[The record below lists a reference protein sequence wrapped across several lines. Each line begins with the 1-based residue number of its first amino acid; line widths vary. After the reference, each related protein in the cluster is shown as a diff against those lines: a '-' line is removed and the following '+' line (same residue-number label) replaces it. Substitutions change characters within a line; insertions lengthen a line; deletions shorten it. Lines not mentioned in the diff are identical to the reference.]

1 MLDDASGRD
10 DRANER
16 KPGQYRAKIKPDMS
30 GDRMANLS
38 AARTAAVKRVSVS
51 TSNNEVAK

>member
-30 GDRMANLS
+30 GDWMANLS
-38 AARTAAVKRVSVS
+38 FSGPHGRGQTSFSLNVKQ
-51 TSNNEVAK
+51 